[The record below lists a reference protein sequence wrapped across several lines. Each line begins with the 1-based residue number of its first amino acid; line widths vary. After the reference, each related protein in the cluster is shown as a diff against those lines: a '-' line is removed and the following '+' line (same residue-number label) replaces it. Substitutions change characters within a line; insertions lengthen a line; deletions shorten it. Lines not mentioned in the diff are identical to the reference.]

1 MKKELFKYVHE
12 LLSQKEHIIVPN
24 FGAFVLQ
31 KTTTFLND
39 GEYISIIFSAQQQN
53 DDKVLSTY
61 ISEKNACSIEE
72 ADEFIE
78 QTLESIYSEIEQKGT
93 YKIEGIGE
101 FRAINER
108 IVFKPFDDQFILKE
122 IVEEVKKTE
131 PVVEVKAPETPVIP
145 VTPPTASTPPTA
157 VIEEKKVEE
166 KVDIETIRQ
175 TYAERT
181 HQAKKEEET
190 KKEEKPVVQEKT
202 VVEEKVTSEEPAVK
216 KEKTPVDFSKY
227 RTPIIIV
234 VIIALLGI
242 TGYVFRT
249 EIASLCKPTQT
260 NDTTSVI
267 TQQNMN
273 QLADT
278 LQEIQNTPENTITE
292 ETPISS
298 TPAEEQSTASAEPA
312 YTEPTNV
319 DQSVVSI
326 ESAPVVAS
334 PKTYYANTNETK
346 YYVTKASY
354 ARSTEAAAEKNNLD
368 HTGFIASIVE
378 TDGAKKYHVVVAEFT
393 TLAEAEKELNFAKQI
408 DKRFYLMTVK
418 PRNK

>member
-1 MKKELFKYVHE
+1 MKKELFNYVHE

-108 IVFKPFDDQFILKE
+108 IVFKPFDEQFILKE
-122 IVEEVKKTE
+122 IVEEVKTPE

-145 VTPPTASTPPTA
+145 VTPVTPPTPPTPA
-157 VIEEKKVEE
+157 SEEKKVED

-175 TYAERT
+175 TYAERA
-181 HQAKKEEET
+181 HQPKKEEET
-190 KKEEKPVVQEKT
+190 KKEEKTVVQEK
-202 VVEEKVTSEEPAVK
+202 VTSAEPAVK
-216 KEKTPVDFSKY
+216 KEKAPVDFSKY
-227 RTPIIIV
+227 RTPIIIIA
-234 VIIALLGI
+234 IIALLGI

-249 EIASLCKPTQT
+249 EIVSLCKATQT

-292 ETPISS
+292 ETPNSS
-298 TPAEEQSTASAEPA
+298 TPAEEQSTASTEPA

-319 DQSVVSI
+319 EQPVVSI
-326 ESAPVVAS
+326 ESAPVAVSA
-334 PKTYYANTNETK
+334 KTYYANTNETK

-354 ARSTEAAAEKNNLD
+354 ARSTDAAAEKNNLD
-368 HTGFIASIVE
+368 HTGFVASIVE
-378 TDGAKKYHVVVAEFT
+378 TDGAKKYHVVVAEFSDV
-393 TLAEAEKELNFAKQI
+393 ASAEKELNFAKQI